1 MNRTLALAA
10 LVVSAV
16 TGCSGPCA
24 PRAGTYSWQLK
35 ARSGDCG
42 DGQEMI
48 FTVTDEPTRPAPPCT
63 GTITYSADNCEVT
76 HDEACPVAAD
86 GGMDEGTFKLLG
98 VVHWNGAATAGN
110 GEFEYDLMS
119 PNAEL
124 SCQGTY
130 DATYQK
136 LN

>member
-1 MNRTLALAA
+1 MNRTLGMAA
-10 LVVSAV
+10 LVVVAV

-35 ARSGDCG
+35 SRSGDCG

-48 FTVTDEPTRPAPPCT
+48 FTVTDEPTTPAPPCT

-76 HDEACPVAAD
+76 HDEVCPVAAD

-98 VVHWNGAATAGN
+98 VVHWNGSATAGN
-110 GEFEYDLMS
+110 GEFEYDLTS
-119 PNAEL
+119 PDAEL